1 MIDITVYVVGCLV
14 AITILA
20 LGGIFYEHQNQK
32 IIATLNGVLEREIL
46 RELRSR
52 GIRAKFVEG
61 NLEAETDGSGNAAI
75 GHSLIQSI
83 HDTTLPLTY
92 TVSGPSAVDFEGAET
107 RFPKIDIVRSIDTS
121 EPSKVHEE
129 PNRAWEETL
138 C

>member
-1 MIDITVYVVGCLV
+1 MIDTTLLVYLCIS
-14 AITILA
+14 AIGLIILT
-20 LGGIFYEHQNQK
+20 GIELERRDQK
-32 IIATLNGVLEREIL
+32 VIATLNGVLEREIL

-83 HDTTLPLTY
+83 HDTPLPLTY